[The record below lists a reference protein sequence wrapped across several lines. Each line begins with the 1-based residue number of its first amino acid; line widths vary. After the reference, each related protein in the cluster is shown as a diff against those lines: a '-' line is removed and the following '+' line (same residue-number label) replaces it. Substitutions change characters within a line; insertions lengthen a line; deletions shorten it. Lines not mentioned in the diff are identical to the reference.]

1 MLGAF
6 LTISYYLF
14 SSNSISTL
22 NSILTFLIYMLIASF
37 NCLIVMNVQ
46 VLGIIVVMHVMVVMF
61 GFNRFY
67 YYK

>member
-1 MLGAF
+1 
-6 LTISYYLF
+6 
-14 SSNSISTL
+14 
-22 NSILTFLIYMLIASF
+22 MLIASF